1 MTVGKKKYRVVAA
14 RVFNLWEDEA
24 LSAYAGDYR
33 SLGRSVRTF
42 TREVRAGGTST
53 MVHVAVVR
61 EAMP

>member
-1 MTVGKKKYRVVAA
+1 MTAVKKRYRVVAA
-14 RVFNLWEDEA
+14 RVFNVWEDEA
-24 LSAYAGDYR
+24 LSAYAEDYR